1 MTRFSFRSIHFV
13 GLLVMLGF
21 ALATAEDAVTLLP
34 LPASFSSLG
43 QRVLVNWSKGVIV
56 ADGRG
61 RSGADLSDAQAEV
74 RGVQAART
82 DALRVL
88 AAGVAVLPVTSEVT
102 LEDCMNN
109 SGALRS
115 RIDALVRGALPVQNS
130 ERVEKQSDGSRLV
143 SASMSVAL
151 YGKSGVLG
159 AIAADLRVACLKS
172 APRPTGLIVDAR
184 GLGARPCF
192 VPKVLAASGVLWDAA
207 GVALENPD
215 LVGGSVVFV
224 RSLEEA
230 RKLEARVGASPL
242 VLRADAVSG
251 EGRCDLRLVDADADR
266 FRSSRLES
274 LLVRARVVMVF

>member
-1 MTRFSFRSIHFV
+1 MTRFSFRFIHLV
-13 GLLVMLGF
+13 GLLVLLGF
-21 ALATAEDAVTLLP
+21 ALASTEDAVTLLP
-34 LPASFSSLG
+34 LPASVSGLG
-43 QRVLVNWSKGVIV
+43 QRALVNWSKGVIV

-130 ERVEKQSDGSRLV
+130 EQVEKQSDGSRLV
-143 SASMSVAL
+143 SASVSVAL
-151 YGKSGVLG
+151 YGRSGVLG

-172 APRPTGLIVDAR
+172 APHPTGLIVDAR
-184 GLGARPCF
+184 GLGFRPCF
-192 VPKVLAASGVLWDAA
+192 APKLLGAAGVLWDAA
-207 GVALENPD
+207 GVPLENPD
-215 LVGGSVVFV
+215 LQGGSVLFS

-230 RKLEARVGASPL
+230 RRLEARVGAGPL
-242 VLRADAVSG
+242 LLRADAVSG
-251 EGRCDLRLVDADADR
+251 EARCDLRLVDADADR
-266 FRSSRLES
+266 FRSARLES
-274 LLVRARVVMVF
+274 LLVRARVVLVF